1 MLFSVATYCLAL
13 GARLANFPLFTF
25 CELATYEPIM
35 DETASFKVSKV
46 AHAHEIINLFCSIFS
61 FRIFPPF
68 LFLFCVAEPVN
79 VCIDQLIIQN
89 VNKPQK
95 GRENSK
101 SRFLSQFLLLE
112 KKS

>member
-1 MLFSVATYCLAL
+1 
-13 GARLANFPLFTF
+13 
-25 CELATYEPIM
+25 M

-68 LFLFCVAEPVN
+68 LFLFCVADPVN

-112 KKS
+112 KSHKSKQRQKGAKIQTLYTKN